1 MIYLLDTNACI
12 HHLKFPGSPVTQQL
26 RTHLPV
32 STICAI
38 TKSELFYGAMRSE
51 TPTQSLKNQQDFLA
65 QLPCLPFDEQAAS
78 IHGRIRAQLANQ
90 GSPIGPYDS
99 QIASI
104 ALAYD
109 LTLITNNV
117 GEFRRVEHLK
127 IEDWQANG

>member
-12 HHLKFPGSPVTQQL
+12 HHLKFSGSPVTQQL
-26 RTHLPV
+26 RTHLPNCA
-32 STICAI
+32 ICAI
-38 TKSELFYGAMRSE
+38 TKSELFYGAMRSDA
-51 TPTQSLKNQQDFLA
+51 PTQSLKNQQDFLA
-65 QLPCLPFDEQAAS
+65 LLPCLPFDEQAAS

-90 GSPIGPYDS
+90 GTPIGPYDS

-117 GEFRRVEHLK
+117 GEFRRVENLK